1 MVAVH
6 LCLAHKED
14 AVNPSARGV
23 MIGLGSIIAV
33 FGALLI
39 WVLHKSA
46 APMNFIERHL
56 DFSPDGGDGS
66 MEVILHAVFFMI
78 FALVAFRLGF
88 K

>member
-1 MVAVH
+1 M
-6 LCLAHKED
+6 
-14 AVNPSARGV
+14 NPSARGV

-66 MEVILHAVFFMI
+66 MEVILLAVFFMI

>member
-1 MVAVH
+1 MTVPVSYF
-6 LCLAHKED
+6 CNSE
-14 AVNPSARGV
+14 R
-23 MIGLGSIIAV
+23 SIIAV

-66 MEVILHAVFFMI
+66 MEVILLAVFFMI

-88 K
+88 T